1 MAIVRWAPLRQGFTL
16 LPCFILLGKVC
27 PCLLLRRINSA
38 KLRKGQLIPFRLLPS
53 GSQPRGI
60 FLRNHSGPTAGTSG
74 LMSRHN
80 NTIQDPGWLWL

>member
-1 MAIVRWAPLRQGFTL
+1 MAVVQWAPLHRCFTL
-16 LPCFILLGKVC
+16 LLCSMLLGKVC

-38 KLRKGQLIPFRLLPS
+38 KLRKEQLISFRLLPS

-60 FLRNHSGPTAGTSG
+60 FLRNHSCPTAGTCG

-80 NTIQDPGWLWL
+80 KTIEDPGWLWL